1 MTDAMR
7 NLYRPPEVAEY
18 TMEIV
23 ERRYKERGLMLNSDI
38 STLDKVMKPLLPG
51 EVVVISAM
59 TSHGKTSFMQCWARN
74 VVSQLVKRDD
84 TKQIAVYASWET
96 GTEELGLYDLASAT
110 GVDSTNAWYG
120 DIPESDIEKLRMAA
134 VRRAASP
141 MWVIGRSLKRRKQA
155 GRVTIPMLGEV
166 LHTLEESEGITA
178 PIIFLDYVQRA
189 TPIDAR
195 KDRRIQVMQ
204 NVDAVFDIAASTGA
218 SVVVGSQAGRGPG
231 ERDFKLPEV
240 GDNQETSRIE
250 QDADKVIALWYPCK
264 TEGIGETIRELNV
277 VVDENLII
285 CGIRKQRRAASGQ
298 IFPLYFDPVRN
309 HFAAWDHGQKEYED
323 GVFDL

>member
-1 MTDAMR
+1 
-7 NLYRPPEVAEY
+7 V
-18 TMEIV
+18 V
-23 ERRYKERGLMLNSDI
+23 ERRYKERGLMLKSGI
-38 STLDKVMKPLLPG
+38 STLDRVMKPLLPS
-51 EVVVISAM
+51 EVVIVSAM
-59 TSHGKTSFMQCWARN
+59 TSHGKTSLMQCWARN
-74 VVSQLVKRDD
+74 VVAQLVQRES
-84 TKQIAVYASWET
+84 TNQIAVYASWET

-110 GVDSTNAWYG
+110 GVDSTKAWYG

-141 MWVIGRSLKRRKQA
+141 MWVVGRSLKRRKQA

-166 LHTLEESEGITA
+166 LRILEDSEGITA

-189 TPIDAR
+189 TPIDGR
-195 KDRRIQVMQ
+195 KERRIQVMQ

-218 SVVVGSQAGRGPG
+218 SVVVGSQAGRKPG

-240 GDNQETSRIE
+240 GDNQESSRIE
-250 QDADKVIALWYPCK
+250 QDADKVLALWYPCK
-264 TEGIGETIRELNV
+264 TEGIGQTVRELNI

-285 CGIRKQRRAASGQ
+285 CGIRKQRHAASGQ

-309 HFAAWDHGQKEYED
+309 LFTAWEQSIPETRYQDD
-323 GVFDL
+323 AFDL